1 MKKMIR
7 QVNRYD
13 TGTVEHIT
21 YDFTL
26 LNNYIHCK
34 IKLRCAN
41 GMMCS
46 FEGYNTYTW
55 YINGIYVWLDRI
67 LYSKSATKKS
77 Y

>member
-46 FEGYNTYTW
+46 FEGYNTYT
-55 YINGIYVWLDRI
+55 
-67 LYSKSATKKS
+67 
-77 Y
+77 